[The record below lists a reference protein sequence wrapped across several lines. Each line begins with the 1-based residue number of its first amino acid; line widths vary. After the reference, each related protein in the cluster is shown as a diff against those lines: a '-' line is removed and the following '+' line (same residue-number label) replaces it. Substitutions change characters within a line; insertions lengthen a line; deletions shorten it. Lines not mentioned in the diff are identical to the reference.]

1 MIHLPFDPGAHLL
14 IFSCTIEYHDIAR
27 VRLALDTGAST
38 TTIRES
44 SLRDIGYPP
53 ESLTDL
59 VPFSD
64 ASQSHLVPRI
74 TLKSLSLAGA
84 RVENLE
90 ALCYTIPEEYGIH
103 GVVGLNFLRHFNLNL
118 NFKQGILTMERISGS
133 Q

>member
-1 MIHLPFDPGAHLL
+1 MTQLPFDPKAPLL
-14 IFSCTIEYHDIAR
+14 VFPCTIAYQDIGE
-27 VRLALDTGAST
+27 VWLALDTGAST

-44 SLRDIGYPP
+44 DLRNIGYPP

-59 VPFSD
+59 VSFSD
-64 ASQSHLVPRI
+64 ASQSHLVPKV
-74 TLKSLSLAGA
+74 TLESFSLGDAKVAKLEVLA
-84 RVENLE
+84 
-90 ALCYTIPEEYGIH
+90 YTIPEEYGIH